1 MRKKHSIMIVI
12 TMILSTTCI
21 LGVSLYDTKSE
32 TVTRIYQ
39 AVNNLQIN
47 ITQAE
52 VNFSLVKEGDKLTED
67 ELYAMNTEFSEILS
81 HNEACSKF
89 CSQIHGHTVSSSM
102 WQEENSFNLQLI
114 SYSNTPKFV
123 MNIKS
128 QAQNNFKTTAKM
140 HIEGYGHVE
149 EIQKIDNIRELT
161 WRVYKK
167 LNKTPKE
174 NLIFHAYVNK
184 KLNREE
190 MQQYAAKL
198 YESLEAKPRHFYQ
211 DDLNQTTAAFY
222 GYTKEFNQYVLDEKG
237 EKSNIQIG
245 FSYDEIRDKTYIVIA
260 FPFYNEVF

>member
-161 WRVYKK
+161 WRVYK
-167 LNKTPKE
+167 N
-174 NLIFHAYVNK
+174 
-184 KLNREE
+184 
-190 MQQYAAKL
+190 
-198 YESLEAKPRHFYQ
+198 
-211 DDLNQTTAAFY
+211 
-222 GYTKEFNQYVLDEKG
+222 
-237 EKSNIQIG
+237 
-245 FSYDEIRDKTYIVIA
+245 
-260 FPFYNEVF
+260 